1 MLTWVQVVLLAL
13 FFVLLPI
20 GFVAIVFLLYKLLS
34 LNREHGGGG
43 GGGHHHRV
51 RSRRRVGHS
60 SSSDAGDGVEADDD
74 RPATDTTMLNCERS
88 DSLPSYNSV
97 MRADKWAE

>member
-20 GFVAIVFLLYKLLS
+20 GFVAVVFLLYKLLS
-34 LNREHGGGG
+34 LGRRDPAAGRGQ
-43 GGGHHHRV
+43 HHRV
-51 RSRRRVGHS
+51 RSRRRVGHG
-60 SSSDAGDGVEADDD
+60 SSSDAGDAVEADDD

-97 MRADKWAE
+97 VRGEKWAE